1 MSNLAKY
8 SDEDMLELVSS
19 DIEKE
24 LKNRGYE
31 YGWYK
36 KVNFVGVIYI
46 LVNPA
51 FSNLVKIGYA
61 DDVEKRMKSLNSS
74 SGLPDPYHC
83 YAVFKVKKRLEDLRL
98 HTLIDTLDPTLRHA
112 KNREFYEISKEKAY
126 EVLSAIAQING
137 DEDCLILNPLH
148 DEYFEEIEEKS
159 ISVDNKTEQQE
170 SVIDSKVKKK
180 ERLTFEMLNI
190 PKGSILTFSDDE
202 KVTVKTVDNKNHVEY
217 KGETYPLST
226 IAAILKNYSTAQGGM
241 FFKYNGKLLI
251 DLRKELGK

>member
-1 MSNLAKY
+1 MGDLSKFTDDDLLNIVTSNA
-8 SDEDMLELVSS
+8 ED
-19 DIEKE
+19 E
-24 LKNRGYE
+24 LKKRGYE

-83 YAVFKVKKRLEDLRL
+83 YAIFKVKKRLEDLRL

-148 DEYFEEIEEKS
+148 DDYFEETEEKT
-159 ISVDNKTEQQE
+159 IITENKTEVLHE
-170 SVIDSKVKKK
+170 CKRKTPTSF
-180 ERLTFEMLNI
+180 LTFELLNI
-190 PKGSILTFSDDE
+190 PIGSTLVLKKDTNITCRTIDLKN
-202 KVTVKTVDNKNHVEY
+202 KVSYEGKIYTISGLAKKVMNFDYNVQGGIFWMY
-217 KGETYPLST
+217 KGKVLTE
-226 IAAILKNYSTAQGGM
+226 I
-241 FFKYNGKLLI
+241 
-251 DLRKELGK
+251 RKELGK

>member
-1 MSNLAKY
+1 MGDLSKFTDADLLNIVTSNA
-8 SDEDMLELVSS
+8 ED
-19 DIEKE
+19 E
-24 LKNRGYE
+24 LKKRGYE

-36 KVNFVGVIYI
+36 KVNFVGLIYI

-126 EVLSAIAQING
+126 DVLSAIAQING

-159 ISVDNKTEQQE
+159 ISTDNKTEQQE

-180 ERLTFEMLNI
+180 GRLTFEMLNI
-190 PKGSILTFSDDE
+190 PIGSTLTFSDDE

-217 KGETYPLST
+217 KGETYPLSN
-226 IAAILKNYSTAQGGM
+226 IAASLKNYDTAQGGM
-241 FFKYNGKLLI
+241 FFKYKGKLLTEI
-251 DLRKELGK
+251 RKELGK

>member
-83 YAVFKVKKRLEDLRL
+83 YAVFKVKKRLEDLTL

-159 ISVDNKTEQQE
+159 IGSENKTEVLQE
-170 SVIDSKVKKK
+170 GKRKSQKSF
-180 ERLTFEMLNI
+180 LTFGLLNI
-190 PKGSILTFSDDE
+190 PIGSTLVLKKDTNITCRTIDL
-202 KVTVKTVDNKNHVEY
+202 KNKVEY
-217 KGETYPLST
+217 EGKIYT
-226 IAAILKNYSTAQGGM
+226 ISGLAKKVMNFDYNVQGGIFWM
-241 FFKYNGKLLI
+241 YNGKVLTEI
-251 DLRKELGK
+251 RKELGK